1 MGLLVIGKGK
11 AIPWC
16 GEHADVDGVQQQLA
30 GGADL
35 DVTQFTTEIALTNG
49 EVQSGLDPLGRQLA
63 APGIRCIGDA
73 VVLQLPLAEPL
84 PIGKLEL
91 QGLATGDGHLSL
103 TIKGRRVITGAGAD
117 PHHLPL
123 QLRAHGQVDIPNPAA
138 VGGLDLHQRTPGQ
151 PLLEEGAAL
160 VAQFGQISTAAD
172 DGTAA
177 ALRDETYSAFGNPR
191 EVVDRLGQRR
201 WRRQGQGAK
210 QLAAAVTGLH
220 RYGGHPV
227 GLERFHQQQALAKAG
242 QDGLAIPLFGMGRQD
257 LALGKLHAGSQAT
270 RQIALR
276 CRVIEYQGRGG
287 GRQGASR
294 QGCHDEGS
302 DSGHICGHRQ
312 VLVHIATGNEG
323 HVAMPRHR

>member
-103 TIKGRRVITGAGAD
+103 AIEGRRVITGAGAD
-117 PHHLPL
+117 PHHLAL

-138 VGGLDLHQRTPGQ
+138 DGGLDLHQRAPGQ
-151 PLLEEGAAL
+151 PILEKGAAL

-172 DGTAA
+172 DGSGA
-177 ALRDETYSAFGNPR
+177 ALRDETHSPFWSPR
-191 EVVDRLGQRR
+191 EMVDRLWQR
-201 WRRQGQGAK
+201 
-210 QLAAAVTGLH
+210 
-220 RYGGHPV
+220 
-227 GLERFHQQQALAKAG
+227 
-242 QDGLAIPLFGMGRQD
+242 
-257 LALGKLHAGSQAT
+257 
-270 RQIALR
+270 
-276 CRVIEYQGRGG
+276 
-287 GRQGASR
+287 
-294 QGCHDEGS
+294 
-302 DSGHICGHRQ
+302 
-312 VLVHIATGNEG
+312 
-323 HVAMPRHR
+323 